1 MKVVIL
7 GPAHPYR
14 GGIAALNE
22 RLALAM
28 GRDGHNVRII
38 TFTLQYPG
46 FLFPGKTQFTDDPP
60 PAGIIITRKIN
71 AINPLNWIRTGISLR
86 KERPDLVIA
95 RFWIPFIGPSLGT
108 ICRIIRKNRHSLILG
123 LADNIVP
130 HEKKPGD
137 RMLTAYFIHSSDG
150 IVVMSKSVMDD
161 LDGFDPNKPRKYG
174 PHPIYDHYGRIYGRE
189 EALRN
194 LRLDPGYRYM
204 LFFGLVRDYKGL
216 DLVIDAMKEPRL
228 KHQNIRLIVAGEF
241 YSDREKYLD
250 KVKKSALE
258 EQVLFFDRYI
268 PNSEVEDF
276 FNAADI
282 VVQPY
287 KSATQSGVTQ
297 VAYHFNKPMLVTRV
311 GGLAEIVAHGRAGYV
326 CQPEA
331 GEIAEAL
338 HDFFSND
345 RKKTFE
351 TYVAAEKQRFGW
363 DHFTKLFYDLKEECD
378 ARKNYGDHS

>member
-108 ICRIIRKNRHSLILG
+108 ICRIIRKNRHSLLLG

-130 HEKKPGD
+130 HEKKPGG
-137 RMLTAYFIHSSDG
+137 RMLTAYLIH
-150 IVVMSKSVMDD
+150 
-161 LDGFDPNKPRKYG
+161 
-174 PHPIYDHYGRIYGRE
+174 
-189 EALRN
+189 
-194 LRLDPGYRYM
+194 
-204 LFFGLVRDYKGL
+204 
-216 DLVIDAMKEPRL
+216 
-228 KHQNIRLIVAGEF
+228 
-241 YSDREKYLD
+241 
-250 KVKKSALE
+250 
-258 EQVLFFDRYI
+258 
-268 PNSEVEDF
+268 
-276 FNAADI
+276 
-282 VVQPY
+282 
-287 KSATQSGVTQ
+287 
-297 VAYHFNKPMLVTRV
+297 
-311 GGLAEIVAHGRAGYV
+311 
-326 CQPEA
+326 
-331 GEIAEAL
+331 
-338 HDFFSND
+338 
-345 RKKTFE
+345 
-351 TYVAAEKQRFGW
+351 
-363 DHFTKLFYDLKEECD
+363 
-378 ARKNYGDHS
+378 

>member
-1 MKVVIL
+1 
-7 GPAHPYR
+7 
-14 GGIAALNE
+14 
-22 RLALAM
+22 
-28 GRDGHNVRII
+28 
-38 TFTLQYPG
+38 
-46 FLFPGKTQFTDDPP
+46 
-60 PAGIIITRKIN
+60 
-71 AINPLNWIRTGISLR
+71 
-86 KERPDLVIA
+86 
-95 RFWIPFIGPSLGT
+95 
-108 ICRIIRKNRHSLILG
+108 
-123 LADNIVP
+123 
-130 HEKKPGD
+130 
-137 RMLTAYFIHSSDG
+137 
-150 IVVMSKSVMDD
+150 
-161 LDGFDPNKPRKYG
+161 
-174 PHPIYDHYGRIYGRE
+174 
-189 EALRN
+189 
-194 LRLDPGYRYM
+194 M

-228 KHQNIRLIVAGEF
+228 KHQNVRLIVAGEF